1 VYAAVVSHL
10 PGSPAIK
17 LYLRAL
23 ALAESAQEMRAALV
37 LRENAG
43 RDVVSVD
50 TARPQTAHLK
60 QIFFPARF
68 LSDLRRKND
77 KMPPVRFASCAFSP
91 FHFPLRRKEKMF
103 I

>member
-1 VYAAVVSHL
+1 M
-10 PGSPAIK
+10 
-17 LYLRAL
+17 LRSFLICPDPRRSNYICAL
-23 ALAESAQEMRAALV
+23 ALAESAQEMRAALM

-77 KMPPVRFASCAFSP
+77 KMPSVRFASCAFSP
-91 FHFPLRRKEKMF
+91 FSPVPKRKDVYLR
-103 I
+103 